1 MSDRGYIISKRMVL
15 MLLGCLLLFGGI
27 FAYKFFGRYM
37 MNQFLDTMSLPV
49 ATVTSATAQIQN
61 WREDLSGVGT
71 VRAVNGV
78 EVTTEAEG
86 VVSAIHFKSG
96 QFVHG
101 GDLLVEIFAEP
112 EKAQLKVLDAEL
124 RLARRNYVRIK
135 TLTKRG
141 VTTEADLDSAQSTLD
156 QVIANI
162 QVQRA
167 RVDQRRVVAPFS
179 GVLGIRR
186 IDLGENVS
194 PGEAVV
200 SLQQLNP
207 IFVDFS
213 LPEQKYSMVKAG
225 LPIYLTTD
233 AFPGNTY
240 RGKITAVDPRVD
252 NASRNF
258 LIQATLDNPK
268 KHLRPGM
275 FAQVSVEIDASRR
288 VLAVPR
294 TSLVFAP
301 YGVSVFVLEKDDA
314 SGELIANKRFV
325 KTGEERGDMVEIVQ
339 GLQEGDIIASSGLL
353 KLRNGKRANINN
365 ENKPPENLH
374 PKPGNS

>member
-112 EKAQLKVLDAEL
+112 EKAQLQVLDAEL

>member
-112 EKAQLKVLDAEL
+112 EKAQLQVLDAEL

-258 LIQATLDNPK
+258 LIQATLDNPR

>member
-1 MSDRGYIISKRMVL
+1 MSDRGQIISKRMVL

-37 MNQFLDTMSLPV
+37 MNQFLDNLALPA
-49 ATVTSATAQIQN
+49 ATVTSATAQIQS

-96 QFVHG
+96 QYVHK

-112 EKAQLKVLDAEL
+112 EKAQLQVLDAEL
-124 RLARRNYVRIK
+124 RLARRNYARIN

-141 VTTEADLDSAQSTLD
+141 VTTEADLDSARSTLD
-156 QVIANI
+156 QVVANI
-162 QVQRA
+162 EVQRA
-167 RVDQRRVVAPFS
+167 RVDQRIVVAPFS

-186 IDLGENVS
+186 IDLGQNVS

-200 SLQQLNP
+200 SLQQLDP

-213 LPEQKYSMVKAG
+213 LPEQKYAMVKAG
-225 LPIYLTTD
+225 LPIELTTD

-240 RGKITAVDPRVD
+240 HGKITAVDPQVD

-258 LIQATLDNPK
+258 LIQATLNNPK

-275 FAQVSVEIDASRR
+275 FAQVSVQIDASRR
-288 VLAVPR
+288 VLVVPR
-294 TSLVFAP
+294 TALVFAP
-301 YGVSVFVLEKDDA
+301 YGVSVFILEKDEESD
-314 SGELIANKRFV
+314 GMIANKRFV
-325 KTGEERGDMVEIVQ
+325 KIGEERGDLVEIVR
-339 GLQEGDIIASSGLL
+339 GLLEGDVVASSGLL
-353 KLRNGKRANINN
+353 KLRNGEKVEINN
-365 ENKPPENLH
+365 ENKPPDNPY
-374 PKPGNS
+374 PKPENS

>member
-1 MSDRGYIISKRMVL
+1 

-37 MNQFLDTMSLPV
+37 MNQLLDSMSLPA
-49 ATVTSATAQIQN
+49 ATVTSATAQVQN

-96 QFVHG
+96 QYVQG

-112 EKAQLKVLDAEL
+112 EKAQLQVLDAEL

-162 QVQRA
+162 EVQRA
-167 RVDQRRVVAPFS
+167 RVDQRRVLAPFS

-200 SLQQLNP
+200 SLQQLDP

-225 LPIYLTTD
+225 LPISLTTD

-240 RGKITAVDPRVD
+240 RGKITAVDPQVD

-258 LIQATLDNPK
+258 LIQATLNNPK

-275 FAQVSVEIDASRR
+275 FAQVSVEINASRR

-294 TSLVFAP
+294 TALVFAP
-301 YGVSVFVLEKDDA
+301 YGVSVFVLEKDEA

-339 GLQEGDIIASSGLL
+339 GLLEGDLIASSGLL
-353 KLRNGKRANINN
+353 KLRNGKRATINN
-365 ENKPPENLH
+365 ENRPPENLN